1 MTEAPA
7 GTNSDIRPTAQA
19 TRGAAP
25 LQPSA
30 AEPVQTG
37 PGMLNTPLEVRAL
50 ERVYLDGRRRTA
62 GVEPDAPLVGLAFSG
77 GGIRASTFC
86 LGVAQALTNA
96 GLMHRVDYLST
107 VSGGGFIGSCLSSYL
122 SHPSDESE
130 PTPVSTRR
138 SRPDAMQSAS
148 DAPPLAPDLWHEHS
162 RARWGVTRADMPFF
176 QRAPLQH
183 LRVHGD
189 FLILRDMFLSRD
201 VLRVVGIMLTGLLA
215 TLGMYMFAMSALAAL
230 SLVLIRAL
238 GGGQLWTQLATS
250 HAHVDWSAF
259 TNAWLPHRS
268 DWPSFACG
276 ALVGA
281 CFGVLTWW
289 FNVNQ
294 TAFLGASE
302 GETRDDRSEGR
313 QLVFTA
319 IALCFFPFALSLA
332 CVLAPWL
339 GKMLSHQLDAVTWLW
354 MPVAFS
360 GGVLGSATALYAA
373 LLPRMSRVWDL
384 RHRSRLGAVGALGLY
399 GVLLFSGVACLPVLI
414 WGVSAHHAVT
424 TPSLTALGSLVA
436 TRLFAR
442 PPERGGSVQRSQ
454 LQAAAIQIALS
465 ILVPVVLVATLV
477 SLASLWLVMTNFYG
491 AIVVPYC
498 ICGASALMVGVLGY
512 FVDYNS
518 VSPHYFY
525 RDRLAEGFLR
535 TEEREAGMLTLTRD
549 DEQLLLA
556 HMHGRR
562 RAEQTRDERALERTL
577 CEAAAQVVTFDREPE
592 NPYKR
597 AAIERAQQA
606 YGLVHNAAPYHLIV
620 GALNLAGSNDLARRN
635 RKSDHFIF
643 SRLFCGSATTGYEF
657 TDLYES
663 GQLELARAMTISGA
677 AAASAAGAYT
687 SSLQAFAATL
697 FNARLGYWMP
707 KPRQRRAADGLEAI
721 VDKATTRGIA
731 FWPYYL
737 LLEMFGQTTAQGRM
751 VNLSD
756 GGHTGDNPALC
767 PLLQRRCDLI
777 IVCDAGRDPFG
788 TCDDLAASARI
799 AYVDEN
805 VVVDIDSVGFA
816 RRSEG
821 TQPPGHVLGTVH
833 YPRVEATG
841 DRDASP
847 KRAAVL
853 YLKSGLPSGELPLA
867 VRAYAATHPEFPHES
882 TADQFFDDAQFEAY
896 RSLGEALT
904 ARMIEAL
911 RGSAQLPAAVES
923 WLGRSATVLVEVSV
937 PAQAQAAG

>member
-1 MTEAPA
+1 MSEAPPA

-19 TRGAAP
+19 TRGNSTAP
-25 LQPSA
+25 LSA
-30 AEPVQTG
+30 AEPIQTG

-50 ERVYLDGRRRTA
+50 ERVYLDGRRQTA
-62 GVEPDAPLVGLAFSG
+62 GVEPAAPLVGLAFSG

-86 LGVAQALTNA
+86 LGVTQALTKG
-96 GLMHRVDYLST
+96 GLLHRVDYLST

-122 SHPSDESE
+122 SHPSDESQ
-130 PTPVSTRR
+130 PMPVSTRR
-138 SRPDAMQSAS
+138 SRPDAVQSAA

-162 RARWGVTRADMPFF
+162 QARWGVTRDDFPFY

-215 TLGMYMFAMSALAAL
+215 TLGMYLFAMSALAAL
-230 SLVLIRAL
+230 SLILIRAL
-238 GGGQLWTQLATS
+238 GGGHLWTQLANS
-250 HAHVDWSAF
+250 HAHLDWSAF
-259 TNAWLPHRS
+259 TRAWLPQRS
-268 DWPSFACG
+268 DWPSFAAG
-276 ALVGA
+276 AIVGA

-319 IALCFFPFALSLA
+319 IALSFFPFALSLL

-339 GKMLSHQLDAVTWLW
+339 GPVLSRQFDAVTWLW
-354 MPVAFS
+354 MPIAFS
-360 GGVLGSATALYAA
+360 FGVLISATTLYAA
-373 LLPRMSRVWDL
+373 LLPRLSRLWDL

-399 GVLLFSGVACLPVLI
+399 GVLLFSGVACLPALI

-424 TPSLTALGSLVA
+424 TPSLTALGSLLA

-442 PPERGGSVQRSQ
+442 PPERSGSVQRSQ
-454 LQAAAIQIALS
+454 LKAAAVQIALS

-477 SLASLWLVMTNFYG
+477 SLASLGLLATNFFDT
-491 AIVVPYC
+491 IVVPYYLC
-498 ICGASALMVGVLGY
+498 GGASLMVAVLGY
-512 FVDYNS
+512 CVDYNS

-535 TEEREAGMLTLTRD
+535 TEEREGAMLTLTRD
-549 DEQLLLA
+549 DEQLPLA
-556 HMHGRR
+556 HLHGRW
-562 RAEQTRDERALERTL
+562 RAEHTRDERDLERAL
-577 CEAAAQVVTFDREPE
+577 CRAAAEVVTFDREPE
-592 NPYKR
+592 NPSKR
-597 AAIERAQQA
+597 AAIERARQA
-606 YGLVHNAAPYHLIV
+606 FGLVRNAAPYHLIV

-643 SRLFCGSATTGYEF
+643 SRLYCGSATTGYEL
-657 TDLYES
+657 TDLYEG

-697 FNARLGYWMP
+697 FNARLGYWMT
-707 KPRQRRAADGLEAI
+707 KPRQRPAANGVEGLI
-721 VDKATTRGIA
+721 DKATARGIG

-737 LLEMFGQTTAQGRM
+737 LREMFGQTTAQGRM

-777 IVCDAGRDPFG
+777 IVCDAGRDPLG

-805 VVVDIDSVGFA
+805 VVVDIDSGGFA
-816 RRSEG
+816 RPSDA
-821 TQPPGHVLGTVH
+821 TQPPGHVLGTIH
-833 YPRVEATG
+833 YPQVEASG
-841 DRDASP
+841 DRDATARRGS
-847 KRAAVL
+847 VL

-904 ARMIEAL
+904 TRMIEAL
-911 RGSAQLPAAVES
+911 RASPQLPAAVDGWLYRSES
-923 WLGRSATVLVEVSV
+923 LPVSV
-937 PAQAQAAG
+937 PAQATG